1 VKRKKKTK
9 SIYFVQPNMRE
20 HDRIKRQYRVKE
32 SICKVKILDKEEE
45 FFYVEVLQHIIMLLQ
60 NMLTIQ
66 HPLTIINYQ
75 NQKISFENHSNLLL

>member
-1 VKRKKKTK
+1 
-9 SIYFVQPNMRE
+9 MRV

-75 NQKISFENHSNLLL
+75 NQKISFENNSNLLL